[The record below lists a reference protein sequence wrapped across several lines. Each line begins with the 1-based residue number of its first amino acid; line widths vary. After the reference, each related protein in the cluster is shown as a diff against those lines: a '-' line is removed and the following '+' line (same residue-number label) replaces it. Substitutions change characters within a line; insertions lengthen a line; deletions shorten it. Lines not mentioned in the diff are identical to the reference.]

1 MKKGDLL
8 NKVYKS
14 NLPSRAKQVMFYLIN
29 RANAEGT
36 CFPSVKTIA
45 SDCGVTERTIQRTM
59 KILME
64 EGFVAKEERY
74 RDNGGQ
80 TSNLYKL
87 TIDFANNNDED
98 SGNKDIKKE
107 NSIENKEIK
116 SSHENIKS
124 ISFDEYNESEEDTLD
139 ISEKEDNCFTSISKA
154 KSFIYKRIAGNQQCH
169 PMRHNILDED
179 NITSETII
187 TINSLCH
194 GGSDNLHPP

>member
-45 SDCGVTERTIQRTM
+45 SDCGVSERTIQRTM
-59 KILME
+59 KILMD
-64 EGFVAKEERY
+64 EGFVTKEERY

-87 TIDFANNNDED
+87 TVDLENDNDE
-98 SGNKDIKKE
+98 GRENKDIKKE
-107 NSIENKEIK
+107 NLIENKESK
-116 SSHENIKS
+116 SSHENIES
-124 ISFDEYNESEEDTLD
+124 LSFDDYKESEEVSLD
-139 ISEKEDNCFTSISKA
+139 ISEKENNCFVNISRA
-154 KSFIYKRIAGNQQCH
+154 KSFRYKRFVGNQKCH
-169 PMRHNILDED
+169 PICNNITYED
-179 NITSETII
+179 NTTSETI

-194 GGSDNLHPP
+194 GVSDNLHPP

>member
-87 TIDFANNNDED
+87 IIDFENDNDEG

-107 NSIENKEIK
+107 NLIENKGSK

-124 ISFDEYNESEEDTLD
+124 ISFDEYKESEETTLD
-139 ISEKEDNCFTSISKA
+139 ISEKENNCFANISRA
-154 KSFIYKRIAGNQQCH
+154 KGFGHKRIVNKQKCH
-169 PMRHNILDED
+169 PIRHNIIDED
-179 NITSETII
+179 NITSETI

-194 GGSDNLHPP
+194 GVSDNLHPP